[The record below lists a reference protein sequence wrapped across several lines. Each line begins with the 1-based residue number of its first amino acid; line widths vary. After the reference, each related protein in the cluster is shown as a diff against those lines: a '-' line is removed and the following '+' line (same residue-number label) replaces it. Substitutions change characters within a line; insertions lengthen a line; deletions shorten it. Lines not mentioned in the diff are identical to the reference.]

1 MSPRQRSGSRQC
13 VYLFEISSVPTGR
26 SRGSR
31 FRCSSCMARSIPR
44 YPLPLASGCLRWR
57 TSQNGLSALPEAAIT
72 IWTTS
77 APLKSREISSTLRGG
92 DGCHKGR
99 IFRARTRWGLD
110 RMSAHGPMPR
120 SAWMFPALA
129 VLLFAVATGLGL
141 DFTPSVGGL
150 LFAVVLLAILFGTVF
165 AAVHHAEVIAERI
178 GEPYG
183 TLLLTLAVTI
193 IEVALIATIMLGDK
207 PQPAL
212 ARDTVFAVVMIVCN
226 GLVGLCIFIGGL
238 RYREQDFQVSGA
250 NLYLSVLFVLA
261 TITLIMPNYTLTAP
275 GPIYSAAQLGFV
287 DLVTLMLYGVFLYTQ
302 TIRHSD
308 YFIKGGVGAATETSS
323 LSNRMLALS
332 IALLLISLLAVALL
346 AKKFSLVV
354 DVVTAMIGAPPAF
367 AGVLVALLIL
377 LPEGVTAIA
386 AARNNDLQKSI
397 NLALGSSLATIGLT
411 IPAVG
416 VATYALDKER
426 VLGLNGQGM
435 VLLLLTFV
443 LSMLTFGTGR
453 TNILFG
459 LVHMVVFAVFV
470 FMVFVP

>member
-1 MSPRQRSGSRQC
+1 
-13 VYLFEISSVPTGR
+13 
-26 SRGSR
+26 
-31 FRCSSCMARSIPR
+31 
-44 YPLPLASGCLRWR
+44 
-57 TSQNGLSALPEAAIT
+57 
-72 IWTTS
+72 
-77 APLKSREISSTLRGG
+77 
-92 DGCHKGR
+92 
-99 IFRARTRWGLD
+99 
-110 RMSAHGPMPR
+110 MSAHGSMPR

-129 VLLFAVATGLGL
+129 MLLFAVATALGL
-141 DFTPSVGGL
+141 SFTPSAGGL
-150 LFAVVLLAILFGTVF
+150 LFAAVLLAILFGTVF

-193 IEVALIATIMLGDK
+193 IEVALIATIMLGEK

-261 TITLIMPNYTLTAP
+261 TITLIMPNYTLTTP
-275 GPIYSAAQLGFV
+275 GPVYSAAQLGFV

-302 TIRHSD
+302 AIRHSD
-308 YFIKGGVGAATETSS
+308 YFVKGGAGAAAETSS
-323 LSNRMLALS
+323 LSNRMLAIS
-332 IALLLISLLAVALL
+332 FALLLLSLLAVVLL

-416 VATYALDKER
+416 VATYALDKEL
-426 VLGLNGQGM
+426 VLGLNNPGM
-435 VLLLLTFV
+435 VLLLLTFF
-443 LSMLTFGTGR
+443 LSILTFGTGR

-459 LVHMVVFAVFV
+459 LVHMVVFAVYL